1 MVEVTTTQ
9 YALSHRLL
17 RFLASTL
24 TGGMIAQIVS
34 SLTVYLLINDSQ
46 AAGMVEHLVIQ
57 HLSYY
62 FLGCAFAILSI
73 ANILI
78 RRGAHSL
85 KSVRLPSLIA
95 MIAIATVS
103 FLLIPRMDY
112 LRETALIDG
121 MPVMLSPY
129 ANYFQILNVLVIVLL
144 IIQLFSS
151 ALVAW
156 RLSDRQ
162 LPKVDTNRGN

>member
-1 MVEVTTTQ
+1 MVEVTNPQ
-9 YALSHRLL
+9 YPLSHRLL
-17 RFLASTL
+17 RFLASIL
-24 TGGMIAQIVS
+24 IGGMIAQLLCC
-34 SLTVYLLINDSQ
+34 LTAYLLINDSQ
-46 AAGMVEHLVIQ
+46 AAGMVGHLVIQ

-62 FLGCAFAILSI
+62 FLGCAFAILSV

-78 RRGAHSL
+78 KRGAESL
-85 KSVRLPSLIA
+85 KNVRLPSLIV
-95 MIAIATVS
+95 MMAIAAVS

-121 MPVMLSPY
+121 MPVMLSPF
-129 ANYFQILNVLVIVLL
+129 ANYFQILNILAILL
-144 IIQLFSS
+144 LAIQLLSS

-162 LPKVDTNRGN
+162 LP